1 MDDGKGKIV
10 ASKGWLAKIGSGVLW
25 ALDVM
30 DEPKRLRER
39 AEKARRAKY
48 SGSGAAEQSYS
59 ADEVRRLV
67 DGAYQQGGEDLRQG
81 VIDQYNRS

>member
-1 MDDGKGKIV
+1 MSKGKVV
-10 ASKGWLAKIGSGVLW
+10 ASKGWLAKIGSGALW
-25 ALDVM
+25 VLDVM
-30 DEPKRLRER
+30 NEPQKRRER

-48 SGSGAAEQSYS
+48 SGSGSSGQSYS

-81 VIDQYNRS
+81 VIDEYNRR